1 MFALTGAVSI
11 LTVIKELRD
20 LELWDEVFGWV
31 ILIIDPYKL
40 VQELIFLQ
48 RHAKNTLKI
57 LISSRY
63 QKRIAQLLKEVGT
76 IQLSQDKTKADFDR
90 YIRQAV
96 ERAVHDG
103 WIVPENPGGN
113 RNRKS

>member
-1 MFALTGAVSI
+1 M
-11 LTVIKELRD
+11 KN
-20 LELWDEVFGWV
+20 
-31 ILIIDPYKL
+31 PYKL

-76 IQLSQDKTKADFDR
+76 IQLSQDKTKADLDR

-103 WIVPENPGGN
+103 WIEIICSKIQEEIETAKA
-113 RNRKS
+113 KSH